1 MKYFIHTVNTV
12 HSQKST
18 FFGFVFSLKTMSQY
32 LGFARKI
39 ILVRERGRGFL
50 LYSSVNYL
58 ILIPC
63 FFRNIKVISYTFIS
77 FGKRLMQIKTTR
89 LFFFRKDP
97 HDVWMSIT
105 PRFKTVNCY
114 VVVIVSKSI
123 TSFLFTWIFGPL
135 FLRYCLLEFNSI
147 ILCKD

>member
-1 MKYFIHTVNTV
+1 MKYFIHTLNTV

-97 HDVWMSIT
+97 HDV
-105 PRFKTVNCY
+105 
-114 VVVIVSKSI
+114 
-123 TSFLFTWIFGPL
+123 
-135 FLRYCLLEFNSI
+135 
-147 ILCKD
+147 